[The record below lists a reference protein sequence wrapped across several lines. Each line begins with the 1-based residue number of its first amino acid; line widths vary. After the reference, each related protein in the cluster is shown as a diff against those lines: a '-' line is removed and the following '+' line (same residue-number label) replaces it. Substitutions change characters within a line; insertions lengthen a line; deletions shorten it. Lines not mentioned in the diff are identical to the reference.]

1 MNILIANWTWYPSGG
16 DWTTVENLIRLYEKN
31 GHKVIPFSMKDERN
45 FKSDYDSYFV
55 SKIDYK
61 NLNKKKTI
69 HNSFQVITRSFY
81 STEAKKNLVKLFN
94 STKID
99 LVHLHNYL
107 LYLTPSILPV
117 IKRHNIPIIWTLHDY
132 SLICP
137 AVSFVSSDK
146 ICEACK
152 GKKYYNC
159 FLHKCKKNSYR
170 ASLIAALQNYF
181 NSIWNIDKYIDY
193 YITPSKFLKQK
204 FVEFGYNE
212 NKLVNIYNP
221 FEINTLSDFS
231 ESKTLQDNN
240 YILYLGRL
248 EIIKGL
254 ETLIRAMKLIR
265 NTTLYIVGDGTA
277 SEYLKKMVIEESI
290 KNVNFF
296 GKLGR
301 KEVLQY
307 LQNCQFTICPS
318 EWYENLPYSVVESM
332 AFSKPVVASKIGG
345 IPELVVDGYT
355 GLLFNSGNVEDLV
368 EKINILLN
376 DKSKTISFGQN
387 AKKHISELVDPDVHY
402 EQLQNIFSRL
412 NINS

>member
-1 MNILIANWTWYPSGG
+1 
-16 DWTTVENLIRLYEKN
+16 
-31 GHKVIPFSMKDERN
+31 
-45 FKSDYDSYFV
+45 
-55 SKIDYK
+55 
-61 NLNKKKTI
+61 
-69 HNSFQVITRSFY
+69 
-81 STEAKKNLVKLFN
+81 
-94 STKID
+94 
-99 LVHLHNYL
+99 
-107 LYLTPSILPV
+107 
-117 IKRHNIPIIWTLHDY
+117 
-132 SLICP
+132 
-137 AVSFVSSDK
+137 
-146 ICEACK
+146 
-152 GKKYYNC
+152 
-159 FLHKCKKNSYR
+159 
-170 ASLIAALQNYF
+170 
-181 NSIWNIDKYIDY
+181 
-193 YITPSKFLKQK
+193 
-204 FVEFGYNE
+204 
-212 NKLVNIYNP
+212 
-221 FEINTLSDFS
+221 
-231 ESKTLQDNN
+231 
-240 YILYLGRL
+240 
-248 EIIKGL
+248 
-254 ETLIRAMKLIR
+254 
-265 NTTLYIVGDGTA
+265 VGDGTA